1 MAFIEGNG
9 ILTEEQH
16 GFRTNR
22 STESALQSFI
32 GGIQEAI
39 DKKMN
44 QIGLLL
50 DLTKAYDV
58 LDHKLL
64 LFKLSKYG
72 IRGVTISSFESYLF
86 NRKQCVVVDNRK
98 LGRCVSSTRHTVLAV
113 PQGSILGPIL
123 FSLYIN
129 DLPLNMSESKL
140 VLFADDTNILV
151 SGENLHTLQHK
162 LTNIVSELQL

>member
-22 STESALQSFI
+22 LTESALQSFT
-32 GGIQEAI
+32 GGMREAT

-44 QIGLLL
+44 PNEHFLE
-50 DLTKAYDV
+50 LTKAYDV

-72 IRGVTISSFESYLF
+72 
-86 NRKQCVVVDNRK
+86 NRKQCAVVDNRK
-98 LGRCVSSTRHTVLAV
+98 LERYLSPTRHTVLGV

-123 FSLYIN
+123 FSLYIK
-129 DLPLNMSESKL
+129 DLPLNILGSK
-140 VLFADDTNILV
+140 
-151 SGENLHTLQHK
+151 
-162 LTNIVSELQL
+162 

>member
-16 GFRTNR
+16 GFGTNR
-22 STESALQSFI
+22 LTESALQSFI
-32 GGIQEAI
+32 GGMQEAI
-39 DKKMN
+39 EKKMN
-44 QIGLLL
+44 PIGLLL

-72 IRGVTISSFESYLF
+72 IRGVANPSFESYLF
-86 NRKQCVVVDNRK
+86 NRKQCAVVDNRK
-98 LGRCVSSTRHTVLAV
+98 VGRYMSSTRHTVLGV

-123 FSLYIN
+123 FSFSIN
-129 DLPLNMSESKL
+129 DLP
-140 VLFADDTNILV
+140 
-151 SGENLHTLQHK
+151 
-162 LTNIVSELQL
+162 